1 MPVKIKKITIPCSL
15 LITACSLL
23 YMFCSCSSPKEGIY
37 KKTKIL
43 MDTLV
48 TITVVSGTKENAEK
62 AIDAAFL
69 ELEKL
74 EKRASFFSPDSE
86 ISRINSN
93 AGISGVKVSSDILDI
108 ISRSLYV
115 SEKTLGAFDISIGP
129 VSSLYDFR
137 KHIKPDWHIIRKILP
152 LVNYRYVIIDEG
164 KSSVFLKKKG
174 MQIDPGGIAKG
185 FAADKAVDIL
195 KKQGIHAGI
204 VAVAGEI
211 KTFGLKP
218 DGQPWKIGIRNPR
231 ATDREDDIMA
241 TTELTD
247 MAISTSGDYERFF
260 ISEGKRYHH
269 LLDPETGL
277 PAGDC
282 MSVTVIAKDAVF
294 TDAFATGVFI
304 LGPEKGLKL
313 LDEMGLEG
321 IIVDSRGK
329 MHITSGIRGKVEFKK
344 AS

>member
-1 MPVKIKKITIPCSL
+1 LLITVCSL
-15 LITACSLL
+15 LCVL
-23 YMFCSCSSPKEGIY
+23 CSCSPPKEGIY
-37 KKTKIL
+37 KKSKIL

-62 AIDAAFL
+62 AIDTAFL
-69 ELEKL
+69 ELENL
-74 EKRASFFSPDSE
+74 EKRASFFSPESE

-93 AGISGVKVSSDILDI
+93 AGVSGVKVSSDILAI
-108 ISRSLYV
+108 LSRSLYV
-115 SEKTLGAFDISIGP
+115 SEKTSGAFDISIGT
-129 VSSLYDFR
+129 VSSLYDFH
-137 KHIKPDWHIIRKILP
+137 KQIKPDLYIIRKNLP
-152 LVNYRYVIIDEG
+152 LVNYRDIIIDEN
-164 KSSVFLKKKG
+164 KSSVFLKKKN
-174 MQIDPGGIAKG
+174 MRIDTGGIAKG
-185 FAADKAVDIL
+185 FAADKAVEIL
-195 KKQGIHAGI
+195 KKQGIHSGI

-218 DGQPWKIGIRNPR
+218 DGKPWKIGIRNPR

-260 ISEGKRYHH
+260 VSEGKRYHH
-269 LLDPETGL
+269 LLDPKTGL

-282 MSVTVIAKDAVF
+282 MSVTVIAKEAVF

-313 LDEMGLEG
+313 LDEMGFEG

-329 MHITSGIRGKVEFKK
+329 MHLTSGIRGKVEFKK